1 MPDQIITVS
10 CLPLSL
16 RACRV
21 PLLFSAL
28 LSAAQPRTLSWAAD
42 EQDAQQPLAAA
53 AAAAAAERNGGDT
66 EDEDEEEDP
75 MPFGRTASQR
85 RPGTITV
92 TEGPSAQPQMA
103 ALRR

>member
-1 MPDQIITVS
+1 MSPP
-10 CLPLSL
+10 C
-16 RACRV
+16 V
-21 PLLFSAL
+21 PCATAQLL

-53 AAAAAAERNGGDT
+53 ATAAAERKGGDT
-66 EDEDEEEDP
+66 EDDEEEEDP
-75 MPFGRTASQR
+75 MPFVRTASQR

>member
-1 MPDQIITVS
+1 M
-10 CLPLSL
+10 CH
-16 RACRV
+16 C
-21 PLLFSAL
+21 SAL

-53 AAAAAAERNGGDT
+53 AAAAAERKGGDT
-66 EDEDEEEDP
+66 EDDEEEDP
-75 MPFGRTASQR
+75 MPFVRTASQR